1 MRYQRKW
8 RTTPAKDNGAK
19 MRRKMI
25 RKSVIN
31 IKKLEK
37 YNVIDHE
44 KCFLKTKLSST
55 HKANHYN
62 PHSESSR
69 CGDRPSLGLVQ

>member
-1 MRYQRKW
+1 
-8 RTTPAKDNGAK
+8 
-19 MRRKMI
+19 MI
-25 RKSVIN
+25 KKSVIN

-44 KCFLKTKLSST
+44 KGFLKTKLSNM

-62 PHSESSR
+62 PHSEPSR
-69 CGDRPSLGLVQ
+69 Y